1 MAELTAVAA
10 RSAKPREKMYRL
22 AAGKGLFLQI
32 MPTGAKYWRLKYRFG
47 ADKQQRMI
55 GLGVFPEVSLAE
67 ARERRDEARRK
78 IAAGIDPS
86 LDRKAA
92 KAAETAP
99 STDDSLRTLTLEW
112 LATRKDEWTDS
123 YFERVSGAIERDIF
137 PYLGDRPVGDIRP
150 RELLEILQRVQ
161 ARGAKETGLRL
172 RRWLS
177 PVFRYA
183 IVKGA
188 AERDPCADLKG
199 LLQPAENGHMPSI
212 TDPDR
217 IGELLRAIDG
227 YSGTAVTRAALS
239 LSPLVFTRPGE
250 LRWAKWSEF
259 DLGEATWT
267 IPATR
272 MKMRKAKK
280 AKAAPHIV
288 PLSRQAVRILEDL
301 RPLTRAGKAG
311 YLFPGELDSAR
322 PMSENTL
329 NAALHRLGF
338 KGEIVM
344 HGLRHMASTA
354 LNEAGWASD
363 AVERQLAHKDPNSIR
378 DIYNQAKYLEER
390 RKMMQA
396 WADHLDA
403 LRSKKD
409 SDLRPR
415 KAA

>member
-10 RSAKPREKMYRL
+10 RNAKPREKMYRL
-22 AAGKGLFLQI
+22 AAGRGLYLQI
-32 MPTGAKYWRLKYRFG
+32 MPTGGKYWRLKYRFG
-47 ADKQQRMI
+47 DAQRMI

-67 ARERRDEARRK
+67 AREQRDEARRK

-92 KAAETAP
+92 KAVD
-99 STDDSLRTLTLEW
+99 STPPPDDNLRTLTLEW
-112 LATRKDEWTDS
+112 LATRKTEWTDS

-137 PYLGDRPVGDIRP
+137 PYLGDRAIGSIEP
-150 RELLEILQRVQ
+150 RELLAILQRVQ

-183 IVKGA
+183 IVQGK

-199 LLQPAENGHMPSI
+199 ILQPVEGGHMPSI

-217 IGELLRAIDG
+217 IGEMLRAIEG
-227 YSGTAVTRAALS
+227 YRGTAITRAALA

-250 LRWAKWSEF
+250 LRWSTWAEF
-259 DLGEATWT
+259 DLSAATWT
-267 IPATR
+267 IPAVR

-301 RPLTRAGKAG
+301 RPLTIAGKAQ
-311 YLFPGELDSAR
+311 YVFPGELDSAR
-322 PMSENTL
+322 PISENTL

-363 AVERQLAHKDPNSIR
+363 AVERQLAHKDPNAIR

-390 RKMMQA
+390 RQMMQA

-403 LRSKKD
+403 LRSRKE
-409 SDLRPR
+409 SGLRR
-415 KAA
+415 RQAA